1 MGDMKSEK
9 NIVSLPEGEG
19 GHNLQILSD
28 NIPGGMFS
36 CRFDEKL
43 TLLQMNKGF
52 LSMLGYTKQEI
63 EEKFNNS
70 FWEMIDPRDRQ
81 GALAEALRQ
90 TALGPDKELEYRMT
104 RKDGCTIWVLD
115 KGHLIRDEEDGEY
128 FCCVLVDVTRSKEI
142 EENLRISLERHQ
154 IIMDQTTDILFE
166 WDIDADTM
174 IFSNNWE
181 KKFGCTPITQ
191 QVSRLFWRAPYIYSD
206 DQMIFSKL
214 LVRIR
219 SGEHYA
225 EEEVR
230 IVNGEQKAVWCRIRI
245 TGVTDKAGRVVRA
258 VGAILD
264 IDAEKK
270 KAQNLMERAQ
280 RDMLTKLYNKGT
292 SQDYIQTV
300 LSDSA
305 PGKKAA
311 LMIIDLDNFKHM
323 NDTMGHLFGDA
334 LLSEVA
340 HTIQKQFRSEDIVG
354 RIGGDEFLVFLG
366 QIPDASLAEQKAYQ
380 VMKAI
385 GEMAVQELTDV
396 ELSCSIGI
404 AVFPDCGQT
413 YNELFKRA
421 DQALYRAK
429 NQGKNRYCV
438 ADKNLTSEEFPIQL
452 NSTANT
458 RIDSDEE
465 GDSSGE
471 LRLFEYV
478 FRILYKSSNLDT
490 AVNAILEVVGRQ
502 FDVSRVY
509 IFEDEEDEKYCRN
522 TYEWCNEGVKPEIEN
537 LQHVPYA
544 NDLEGGYQSNFNE
557 SGVFYCRDI
566 DGLTQ
571 QQRATLEPQGI
582 KSLLQCAIYDKGQ
595 FKGFV
600 GFDECRVNRY
610 WTQEQVNALVFIAEI
625 LSTFLLKLRAQD
637 KAIQNA
643 ASLEAILDNQSS
655 WVYVIRPDTK
665 EMLYINRKTKE
676 WVPEAKLG
684 ITCHKAFFYRDT
696 PCDFCALKEMDSEH
710 PRCVRQVYNPFFHI
724 WTSADACFI
733 EWKGEKAVLLTCHD
747 ITDLKRELENARDGS
762 IDDSE
767 KQNN

>member
-1 MGDMKSEK
+1 MKSEEHK
-9 NIVSLPEGEG
+9 ISPPREAG
-19 GHNLQILSD
+19 GDDLQILSD

-52 LSMLGYTKQEI
+52 LSMLGYTQQDI
-63 EEKFNNS
+63 EEKFQNS
-70 FWEMIDPRDRQ
+70 FWEMIEQRDREVT
-81 GALAEALRQ
+81 LAEVQRQ
-90 TALGPDKELEYRMT
+90 MALGPDKELEYRMT
-104 RKDGCTIWVLD
+104 CKDGRTIWVLD
-115 KGHLIRDEEDGEY
+115 KGHLLHDEEGNQY
-128 FCCVLVDVTRSKEI
+128 FCCVLVDVTRSKEL
-142 EENLRISLERHQ
+142 EEKLRLSLERHQ

-166 WDIDADTM
+166 WDIQADTM
-174 IFSNNWE
+174 IFSGNWE
-181 KKFGCTPITQ
+181 KKFGCPPVTQ
-191 QVSRLFWRAPYIYSD
+191 HVSRLFWQAPYILPE
-206 DQMIFSKL
+206 DQPLFTKL
-214 LVRIR
+214 LSRIR
-219 SGEHYA
+219 GGEHYA
-225 EEEVR
+225 EEEIR
-230 IVNGEQKAVWCRIRI
+230 IINGKQNAVWCRIRI
-245 TGVTDKAGRVVRA
+245 TGLTDKTGRAVRA

-280 RDMLTKLYNKGT
+280 RDMLTKLYNKGS
-292 SQDYIQTV
+292 SQEYIQAV
-300 LSDSA
+300 LA
-305 PGKKAA
+305 NNVPGKMAA

-340 HTIQKQFRSEDIVG
+340 HSIQKQFRSEDIVG
-354 RIGGDEFLVFLG
+354 RVGGDEFLVFLG
-366 QIPDASLAEQKAYQ
+366 QIPNAALAEQKAVQ

-385 GEMAVQELTDV
+385 GEMAVQELTEV

-404 AVFPDCGQT
+404 AIYPECGQT
-413 YNELFKRA
+413 YHELFQRA

-429 NQGKNRYCV
+429 NQGKGRYCI
-438 ADKNLTSEEFPIQL
+438 ADAKLLSEEFPVQ
-452 NSTANT
+452 SCSAANT
-458 RIDSDEE
+458 RIDSYEE
-465 GDSSGE
+465 TESNVE

-509 IFEDEEDEKYCRN
+509 IFEDEEDPDYCTN
-522 TYEWCNEGVKPEIEN
+522 TYEWCNEGVRPEIGN
-537 LQHVPYA
+537 LQHVLYA

-566 DGLTQ
+566 DVLTQ
-571 QQRATLEPQGI
+571 QQREILEPQGI
-582 KSLLQCAIYDKGQ
+582 KSMLQCAIYDKGQ
-595 FKGFV
+595 YKGFV

-610 WTQEQVNALVFIAEI
+610 WTQEQVNTLVFIAEI

-655 WVYVIRPDTK
+655 WVYVVRPETR
-665 EMLYINRKTKE
+665 EMLYINRKTRE

-684 ITCHKAFFYRDT
+684 NTCHKAFFHRDT
-696 PCDFCALKEMDSEH
+696 SCDFCPIKDMDSEH
-710 PRCVRQVYNPFFHI
+710 PRCVRQVYNPFLQV
-724 WTSADACFI
+724 WTSADACYI
-733 EWKGEKAVLLTCHD
+733 EWKGEQVVLLTCHD
-747 ITDLKRELENARDGS
+747 ITDLKKETGNDRDCGDRGS
-762 IDDSE
+762 G
-767 KQNN
+767 Q

>member
-1 MGDMKSEK
+1 MKNKEHRT
-9 NIVSLPEGEG
+9 SLPKEMG
-19 GHNLQILSD
+19 GYDLQILSD

-52 LSMLGYTKQEI
+52 LSMLGYTQQDI
-63 EEKFNNS
+63 EEKFQNS
-70 FWEMIDPRDRQ
+70 FWEMIEQRDREVT
-81 GALAEALRQ
+81 LAEVQRQ
-90 TALGPDKELEYRMT
+90 MALGPDKELEYRMT
-104 RKDGCTIWVLD
+104 CKDGRTIWVLD
-115 KGHLIRDEEDGEY
+115 KGHLLHDEEGNQY
-128 FCCVLVDVTRSKEI
+128 FCCVLVDVTRSKEL
-142 EENLRISLERHQ
+142 EEKLRLSLERHQ

-166 WDIDADTM
+166 WDIQADTM
-174 IFSNNWE
+174 IFSGNWE
-181 KKFGCTPITQ
+181 KKFGCPPVTQ
-191 QVSRLFWRAPYIYSD
+191 HVSRLFWQAPYILPE
-206 DQMIFSKL
+206 DQPLFTKL
-214 LVRIR
+214 LSRIR
-219 SGEHYA
+219 GGEHYA
-225 EEEVR
+225 EEEIR
-230 IVNGEQKAVWCRIRI
+230 IINGKQNAVWCRIRI
-245 TGVTDKAGRVVRA
+245 TGLTDKTGRAVRA

-280 RDMLTKLYNKGT
+280 RDMLTKLYNKGS
-292 SQDYIQTV
+292 SQEYIQAV
-300 LSDSA
+300 LA
-305 PGKKAA
+305 NNVPGKMAA

-340 HTIQKQFRSEDIVG
+340 HSIQKQFRSEDIVG
-354 RIGGDEFLVFLG
+354 RVGGDEFLVFLG
-366 QIPDASLAEQKAYQ
+366 QIPNAALAEQKAVQ

-385 GEMAVQELTDV
+385 GEMAVQELTEV

-404 AVFPDCGQT
+404 AIYPECGHT
-413 YNELFKRA
+413 YHELFQRA

-429 NQGKNRYCV
+429 NQGKGRYCI
-438 ADKNLTSEEFPIQL
+438 ADAKLLSEEFPVQ
-452 NSTANT
+452 SCSAANT
-458 RIDSDEE
+458 RIDSYEE
-465 GDSSGE
+465 TESNVE

-509 IFEDEEDEKYCRN
+509 IFEDEEDPDYCTN
-522 TYEWCNEGVKPEIEN
+522 TYEWCNEGVRPEIGN
-537 LQHVPYA
+537 LQHVLYA

-566 DGLTQ
+566 DVLTQ
-571 QQRATLEPQGI
+571 QQREILEPQGI
-582 KSLLQCAIYDKGQ
+582 KSMLQCAIYDKGQ
-595 FKGFV
+595 YKGFV

-610 WTQEQVNALVFIAEI
+610 WTQEQVNTLVFIAEI

-655 WVYVIRPDTK
+655 WVYVVRPETR
-665 EMLYINRKTKE
+665 EMLYINRKTRE

-684 ITCHKAFFYRDT
+684 NTCHKAFFHRDT
-696 PCDFCALKEMDSEH
+696 PCDFCPIKDMDSEH
-710 PRCVRQVYNPFFHI
+710 PRCVRQVYNPFLQV
-724 WTSADACFI
+724 WTSADACYI
-733 EWKGEKAVLLTCHD
+733 EWKGEQVVLLTCHD
-747 ITDLKRELENARDGS
+747 ITDLKKESGNDRDCVGRGS
-762 IDDSE
+762 G
-767 KQNN
+767 Q